1 MWLQAEG
8 FESVYVLE
16 NGLEAW
22 KQAGYP
28 TVSANLQHSSQD
40 TSSQGATSQDTSL
53 DASVSAEP
61 APTESPSIVQ
71 TASHAD
77 TFLPGLARSFLADD
91 SGPTS
96 KELTVLFVDIANS
109 TDTIVG
115 QPPEVALD
123 FVQRFMS
130 VVTKIALEYCG
141 DVKDYE
147 GDGALLYFES
157 VTEATQAALAMRQ
170 ALARLPAD
178 GQAELQARFS
188 LNVGDII
195 VGVIGV
201 ALRRSVALIGPSIN
215 LASRLL
221 KHIPPGGII
230 ATDVVIERLRQET
243 PTLAH
248 YFQLLDEELELKG
261 FEKEVV
267 TAYHAPPGEL
277 QQQLEGQFQKSQSF
291 MPEGFW
297 ETLDRTNAD
306 LAQTGALDRGLQVG
320 DTAPDFRLPNVSGS
334 TVTLSEILGHGPAV
348 VTFYRGEW

>member
-1 MWLQAEG
+1 M
-8 FESVYVLE
+8 LE
-16 NGLEAW
+16 NGLDAW
-22 KQAGYP
+22 KEAGYP
-28 TVSANLQHSSQD
+28 TVTA
-40 TSSQGATSQDTSL
+40 SL
-53 DASVSAEP
+53 THTLSEASVSGELA
-61 APTESPSIVQ
+61 SPSRALLAQ

-77 TFLPGLARSFLADD
+77 TFLPGLARSYLADD
-91 SGPTS
+91 NAPIS

-109 TDTIVG
+109 TATIVN
-115 QPPEVALD
+115 QTPEVALD

-130 VVTKIALEYCG
+130 VVTEIALEYCG

-170 ALARLPAD
+170 ALALLPAD
-178 GQAELQARFS
+178 GHAALQARFS
-188 LNVGDII
+188 LNVGNII

-230 ATDVVIERLRQET
+230 ATDVVVKRLQQEA

-248 YFQLLDEELELKG
+248 HFQLLDEELELKG

-277 QQQLEGQFQKSQSF
+277 LQAGVI
-291 MPEGFW
+291 
-297 ETLDRTNAD
+297 
-306 LAQTGALDRGLQVG
+306 DRGLQVD
-320 DTAPDFRLPNVSGS
+320 DTAPEFGLPNVSGN
-334 TVTLSEILGHGPAV
+334 TVTLSDVLTRGPAIV
-348 VTFYRGEW
+348 IFYRGEW

>member
-1 MWLQAEG
+1 M
-8 FESVYVLE
+8 LE
-16 NGLEAW
+16 NGLDAW
-22 KQAGYP
+22 KEAGYP
-28 TVSANLQHSSQD
+28 TVAASLEQNPAD
-40 TSSQGATSQDTSL
+40 APVFGGPAATSSATL
-53 DASVSAEP
+53 
-61 APTESPSIVQ
+61 VQ

-77 TFLPGLARSFLADD
+77 TFLPGLARSYLAND

-130 VVTKIALEYCG
+130 VVTEIALEYCG

-170 ALARLPAD
+170 ALARLPAN
-178 GQAELQARFS
+178 GHSPLQARFS
-188 LNVGDII
+188 LNVGNII
-195 VGVIGV
+195 IGVIGV

-230 ATDVVIERLRQET
+230 ATQVVVERLRQEA

-248 YFQLLDEELELKG
+248 HFQLLDEELELKG

-277 QQQLEGQFQKSQSF
+277 QQQLEGQFQKSLSF
-291 MPEGFW
+291 LPAEVW
-297 ETLDRTNAD
+297 DILDRTNAT
-306 LAQTGALDRGLQVG
+306 LVQAGVIDRGLQVG
-320 DTAPDFRLPNVSGS
+320 DTAPEFGLPNVSGNP
-334 TVTLSEILGHGPAV
+334 VTLSDVLKRGPAI